1 MALTSLT
8 RMKRAATALL
18 IFAFVVLGLHAQT
31 KEPPRPPGEW
41 SLWIKSWG
49 APWEKKFEVQ
59 LDQSGSLEVVEEDK
73 TKIPNEPIT
82 KLTRKIPANELR
94 QIYAQAWVSVQ
105 NAPKSNEE
113 LRDGTWMTVKLTQPS
128 QVTMVSFHIGL
139 IQEEAPN
146 VAKLLSLIN
155 KHLPA
160 EHQVY

>member
-1 MALTSLT
+1 
-8 RMKRAATALL
+8 MKRATTALL
-18 IFAFVVLGLHAQT
+18 IFALVVLGLHAQT
-31 KEPPRPPGEW
+31 KEPRPPAEW

-73 TKIPNEPIT
+73 TRIPSDPIT

-94 QIYAQAWVSVQ
+94 QIYAQALVSVQ
-105 NAPKSNEE
+105 NAPKSNDK
-113 LRDGTWMTVKLTQPS
+113 LRDGTWMTVKLTKPS
-128 QVTMVSFHIGL
+128 EVMMVSFHIGL